1 MRYSKQRELVLRTVE
16 QLCDHPTAEEI
27 FDKAAPECPG
37 LSLGTV
43 YRNLNSLVEAG
54 MVRRVSIPG
63 RADRFDHTLCWH
75 SHLYCTACGGVVDAD
90 VDEKQVMRLV
100 RRQKDVVVQDCAVVL
115 FGLCEACAKK
125 DGFYWNTLTLNT
137 TKRLRSWCVR
147 LTTPRRWPL
156 YTAMAVSRTST
167 MASASRACWWISA
180 TACAISPRMQTSS
193 SSTPAPCVSTPSSA
207 CSAMWVH

>member
-75 SHLYCTACGGVVDAD
+75 SHLYCGRETGDEAGAPPEGCCGAGLRCGA
-90 VDEKQVMRLV
+90 V
-100 RRQKDVVVQDCAVVL
+100 RPV
-115 FGLCEACAKK
+115 
-125 DGFYWNTLTLNT
+125 
-137 TKRLRSWCVR
+137 
-147 LTTPRRWPL
+147 
-156 YTAMAVSRTST
+156 
-167 MASASRACWWISA
+167 
-180 TACAISPRMQTSS
+180 
-193 SSTPAPCVSTPSSA
+193 
-207 CSAMWVH
+207 

>member
-1 MRYSKQRELVLRTVE
+1 MRYSKQRELVLHTVE

-27 FDKAAPECPG
+27 FD
-37 LSLGTV
+37 V

-125 DGFYWNTLTLNT
+125 QAEG
-137 TKRLRSWCVR
+137 
-147 LTTPRRWPL
+147 
-156 YTAMAVSRTST
+156 
-167 MASASRACWWISA
+167 
-180 TACAISPRMQTSS
+180 
-193 SSTPAPCVSTPSSA
+193 
-207 CSAMWVH
+207 

>member
-1 MRYSKQRELVLRTVE
+1 MRYSKQRELVLHTVE

-63 RADRFDHTLCWH
+63 GADRFDHTLCWH

-125 DGFYWNTLTLNT
+125 QAEG
-137 TKRLRSWCVR
+137 
-147 LTTPRRWPL
+147 
-156 YTAMAVSRTST
+156 
-167 MASASRACWWISA
+167 
-180 TACAISPRMQTSS
+180 
-193 SSTPAPCVSTPSSA
+193 
-207 CSAMWVH
+207 

>member
-1 MRYSKQRELVLRTVE
+1 MRYSKQRELVLHPVE

-90 VDEKQVMRLV
+90 VDEKQVMKLV

-125 DGFYWNTLTLNT
+125 QAEG
-137 TKRLRSWCVR
+137 
-147 LTTPRRWPL
+147 
-156 YTAMAVSRTST
+156 
-167 MASASRACWWISA
+167 
-180 TACAISPRMQTSS
+180 
-193 SSTPAPCVSTPSSA
+193 
-207 CSAMWVH
+207 

>member
-1 MRYSKQRELVLRTVE
+1 MAALKYSKQRASIKEYLLHTTA
-16 QLCDHPTAEEI
+16 HPTADTVYLHIKEEFPNI
-27 FDKAAPECPG
+27 
-37 LSLGTV
+37 SLGTV

-125 DGFYWNTLTLNT
+125 QAEG
-137 TKRLRSWCVR
+137 
-147 LTTPRRWPL
+147 
-156 YTAMAVSRTST
+156 
-167 MASASRACWWISA
+167 
-180 TACAISPRMQTSS
+180 
-193 SSTPAPCVSTPSSA
+193 
-207 CSAMWVH
+207 